1 MQNYVDVAYDKRE
14 KPITSYPDELAK
26 YLYHRFSM
34 QPGMK
39 FLDNGCGRGD
49 FLAAFGKLGLETYG
63 TDIVQGCKQTQLVD
77 LNQGKLPFPEETFD
91 VVFSKSVIEHI
102 EKQEHYMQEMKR
114 VLKDDGLLIILVPDW
129 KTQHIIFYE
138 DPTHIHPYTQKSID
152 RLLNMMGFR
161 EVNSEEFIQLPQV
174 WKYPLLKCVCRVLQL
189 IGPVRR
195 VYKNNF
201 FRFSRELM
209 ILGYG
214 KK

>member
-14 KPITSYPDELAK
+14 KPITSYPDELAS

-34 QPGMK
+34 HPGMK

-49 FLAAFGKLGLETYG
+49 FLEAFDRLGLETYG
-63 TDIVQGCKQTQLVD
+63 TDIVQGCNQTQLVD
-77 LNQGKLPFPEETFD
+77 LNQGMLPFPEGTFD

-129 KTQHIIFYE
+129 KTQRIIFYE

-161 EVNSEEFIQLPQV
+161 EVSSEEFIQLPQV
-174 WKYPLLKCVCRVLQL
+174 WKYPALKVLCRMFQLL
-189 IGPVRR
+189 GPVKR
-195 VYKNNF
+195 VYKNKF

-209 ILGYG
+209 ILGTG
-214 KK
+214 RK